1 MPDAN
6 MWSPLVSEP
15 DRVTPQRLPTSIPD
29 MGTPPRPEWP
39 LSPAE
44 LQERIK
50 SAAAELAETG
60 HSVFSTYAMRVEAE
74 LSRTN
79 GRESV
84 LYIRALRY
92 DGMSGRR
99 SRTRVPGALAL
110 TTTERKLL
118 SLGIDP

>member
-1 MPDAN
+1 MPDAFS
-6 MWSPLVSEP
+6 WSPLVSDP
-15 DRVTPQRLPTSIPD
+15 DRVTRLRTPTPIPD
-29 MGTPPRPEWP
+29 TGNPPRPEAP

-60 HSVFSTYAMRVEAE
+60 HSVFSTHAMRVEAE
-74 LSRTN
+74 LSGTS
-79 GRESV
+79 GRGSV

-99 SRTRVPGALAL
+99 SRTPVPAALAL

-118 SLGIDP
+118 SMRIEP